1 MKKILALG
9 VNARIAIFVV
19 VFVVVM
25 SVSFF
30 VQAHDAPTDSRVVAA
45 NAPAMVPAP
54 MMEELSMSD
63 VPDGLASWYGADFH
77 GRRTASGARYD
88 MNEFTAAHK
97 SLPFGTLLRVVNEQ
111 TGKAVLVEV
120 TDRGPFI
127 RRRVIDL
134 SRAAAQFIGVS
145 VSPVEVD
152 AIRRDDVAKFYNGND
167 STLMVFTAD
176 YKPLAVRAEA
186 VKEVGTSGSLTSAL
200 RNLSNGEQI
209 VVRLDDR
216 GRLTY
221 NRAQIE
227 GSL

>member
-1 MKKILALG
+1 MKKILSLG
-9 VNARIAIFVV
+9 VVARIAIFVV

-25 SVSFF
+25 SVSFL
-30 VQAHDAPTDSRVVAA
+30 VQAHDAPTDSKVAA
-45 NAPAMVPAP
+45 ANVPAP
-54 MMEELSMSD
+54 VATPVIEELSMSE

-88 MNEFTAAHK
+88 MNEYTAAHK
-97 SLPFGTLLRVVNEQ
+97 SLPFGTLLRVRNEQ

-127 RRRVIDL
+127 RRRVVDL
-134 SRAAAQFIGVS
+134 SRAAAQHIGVS
-145 VSPVEVD
+145 VSPVAVD
-152 AIRRDDVAKFYNGND
+152 AVRKDDVAKFYDGND

-176 YKPLAVRAEA
+176 YKPLAVRLGA
-186 VKEVGTSGSLTSAL
+186 VKEISAPGTLTSAIK
-200 RNLSNGEQI
+200 NLSSGEQI
-209 VVRLDDR
+209 LVRMDAQ

-221 NRAQIE
+221 NRVQVE